1 MATAAA
7 IQHHAP
13 ALKQKLSKLN
23 IGDNFAIVKSAR
35 MGVGTQLFFDF
46 AQAINMPYKELS
58 GLLNISS
65 RTISNYHDKKKNLE
79 PAYSEHLLK
88 LIALFN
94 KGEEIFGSTAE
105 FNYWLRKPFWNARE
119 RPFDWLN
126 TSGGIDLVT
135 DEITKLAY
143 GDAV

>member
-1 MATAAA
+1 MPVAI

-13 ALKQKLSKLN
+13 VLKQKLGKLN
-23 IGDNFAIVKSAR
+23 IGDTFAIVKSAR
-35 MGVGTQLFFDF
+35 IGVNTQLFFDF
-46 AQAINMPYKELS
+46 AQAISMPYKELS

-94 KGEEIFGSTAE
+94 KGEEIFGSVAE
-105 FNYWLRKPFWNARE
+105 FNYWLRKPFWNAQE
-119 RPFDWLN
+119 TPFDWLN
-126 TSGGIDLVT
+126 TSGGIDLVN